1 MIKNRS
7 GKGGVPTGGNTGG
20 IGGGHT
26 GKMGKSDTEFSAEN
40 AVKEEKKT
48 KEITMVSGALTLHTI
63 KGM

>member
-1 MIKNRS
+1 MLKNRS

-40 AVKEEKKT
+40 IVKEEKKQ
-48 KEITMVSGALTLHTI
+48 K
-63 KGM
+63 K